1 MRTLQIKA
9 QEKHGGTSPA
19 SLSDPEA
26 PPIPGPAQPC
36 SSGQEESLG
45 GGVSLCL
52 RKASAHQAT
61 QGAGL
66 SPG

>member
-26 PPIPGPAQPC
+26 PP
-36 SSGQEESLG
+36 SLG
-45 GGVSLCL
+45 QHSPAPPGRKKVWGVGS
-52 RKASAHQAT
+52 ASASGRH
-61 QGAGL
+61 L
-66 SPG
+66 LIRPHRELD